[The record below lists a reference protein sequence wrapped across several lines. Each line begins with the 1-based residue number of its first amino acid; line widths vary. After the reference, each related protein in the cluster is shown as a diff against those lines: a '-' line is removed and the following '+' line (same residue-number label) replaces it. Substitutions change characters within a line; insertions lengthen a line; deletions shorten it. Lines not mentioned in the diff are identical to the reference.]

1 MKDAWQAIGTI
12 IAAVIAAIALLRVNK
27 IDNQDKIRRGLWS
40 METYLFLTG
49 NYLANPTNEN
59 RAKYKSC
66 YLVCAF
72 YMPESLRNMVYEIDN
87 LLEQKKWKE
96 AEAKIINLIDT
107 YTSIYSMKKYRPR
120 PLITIIVKSIKNFYQ
135 KGNTKNE
142 KA

>member
-1 MKDAWQAIGTI
+1 MKDVWQAIGTI

-49 NYLANPTNEN
+49 NYLADPTNES

-66 YLVCAF
+66 YLVCTF
-72 YMPESLRNMVYEIDN
+72 YMHESLRDMVYEIDA

-96 AEAKIINLIDT
+96 AETKVIKLIDT

-120 PLITIIVKSIKNFYQ
+120 LLITVIIKSIKNTVKRKQ
-135 KGNTKNE
+135 E
-142 KA
+142 KDN